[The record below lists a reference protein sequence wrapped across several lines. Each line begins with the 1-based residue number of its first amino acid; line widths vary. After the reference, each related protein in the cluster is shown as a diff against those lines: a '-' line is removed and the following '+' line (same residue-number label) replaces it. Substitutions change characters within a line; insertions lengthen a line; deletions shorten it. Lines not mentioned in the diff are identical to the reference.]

1 MKKPLSI
8 LIVSSD
14 WRDLFR
20 TDQREL
26 TEKLQ
31 RDQLEPGRHLFFFLA
46 WSKNAYHARLNSF
59 ETVHIPLMF
68 SALKPLGD
76 VLLVLL
82 GPLIARWYGVK
93 PDIVLVY
100 DFGSLP
106 AAKAIA
112 AFSGAKVVL
121 YLNNMPHIYSS
132 VRRFGTIK
140 SAYSGLMERLW
151 HRLPDAYCTI
161 NETMRRYVQK
171 IAGPEAKIFLYV
183 VDTIARDQAHIGAA
197 TTERIRA
204 RLTIPDDKLLI
215 LAVGRLEAEK
225 NFPRLLGYMPA
236 VPNAHLVIL
245 GSGSLEGELKA
256 LARELGIAERIH
268 FEGFIQRDAI
278 WNYYREADV
287 FVLLSKA
294 EALGIVFWEA
304 MYARTP
310 VIGSDLPGIVESLGS
325 HRERGIILRDEATAD
340 EFSAAIT
347 FATTPSPERDLMLER
362 AETFVN
368 KASTGGSTIS
378 DVFEALQGTLA

>member
-1 MKKPLSI
+1 MKKSLSI
-8 LIVSSD
+8 LVISSD

-26 TEKLQ
+26 TEKLE
-31 RDQLEPGRHLFFFLA
+31 RDQLEPGRHSFFFLA
-46 WSKNAYHARLNSF
+46 WSKNAYHARLRSF

-68 SALKPLGD
+68 PALKPLGD
-76 VLLVLL
+76 IALVVL
-82 GPLIARWYGVK
+82 GPLIARWYGIK

-106 AAKAIA
+106 AAKTIA

-132 VRRFGTIK
+132 VRRFGAIK

-161 NETMRRYVQK
+161 NETMRHYVQK
-171 IAGPEAKIFLYV
+171 IAGPKAKIFLYV
-183 VDTIARDQAHIGAA
+183 VDTIARDRAHIGAA
-197 TTERIRA
+197 TTERVRA
-204 RLTIPDDKLLI
+204 RLEIPDDQLLI

-256 LARELGIAERIH
+256 LARQLGVAERVH

-304 MYARTP
+304 MHARTP

-325 HRERGIILRDEATAD
+325 HGERGIILRDEATAED
-340 EFSAAIT
+340 FKTAIAFAA
-347 FATTPSPERDLMLER
+347 TPSVERNAMIER
-362 AETFVN
+362 AESFVK
-368 KASTGGSTIS
+368 KASSGGTTIS
-378 DVFEALQGTLA
+378 DVFEALQDGLA